1 MFSYLKA
8 LAARLAGRGFL
19 SGLPPSA
26 PDDPHV
32 GVREP
37 RKRGPSGKSAAV
49 ALAEPEERTLVRAY
63 GQAQTRSG
71 ISNNPGPYE
80 G

>member
-8 LAARLAGRGFL
+8 LAARLAGRGFG
-19 SGLPPSA
+19 GLPPSA

-37 RKRGPSGKSAAV
+37 RKRGPSGKSAAI

-63 GQAQTRSG
+63 GHAQSRSG
-71 ISNNPGPYE
+71 ISSNPGPYE